1 MNLRIAVR
9 LLLVTIFIIIMIGV
23 LWPTKTTTKHMATM
37 NHILKITG
45 SHSSTTTTTT
55 SLPIKL
61 VAPPTTVTIETTLP
75 VSTTT
80 TTVPSVPTTTTT
92 IAPPVSISVPAPPS
106 PTLAA
111 WSMEAA
117 TKVAVCES
125 GGWGRGTGGAYI
137 GDLGIRQENWYA
149 HGGTSDVSPEAQAI
163 VAYRI
168 QASPPDQYG
177 CHGGW

>member
-1 MNLRIAVR
+1 MNLRIAAK
-9 LLLVTIFIIIMIGV
+9 LLLVTIIIIMIGV
-23 LWPTKTTTKHMATM
+23 LWPTKTTTKHMVTT

-80 TTVPSVPTTTTT
+80 TTVVPVPTTTTT
-92 IAPPVSISVPAPPS
+92 VPPVYTSVPVQQSYTP
-106 PTLAA
+106 AA
-111 WSMEAA
+111 WSMQAA
-117 TKVAVCES
+117 TKVAICES
-125 GGWGRGTGGAYI
+125 GGWGKGTGGAYI
-137 GDLGIRQENWYA
+137 GDLGIRKENWYA
-149 HGGTSDVSPEAQAI
+149 YGGTSDVSPEAQAI

-177 CHGGW
+177 CNGGW